1 MTTRKLL
8 PTKRIYGYVR
18 VSTSGQNPDRQ
29 VYNIHEWVKENYGE
43 GVYHSLTLD
52 GADFVTVDKVSGATS
67 ADERDGL
74 SYILD
79 RIQPHDVLITPTV
92 ERLGRDSKHVTE
104 VRDMLEKRKVIV
116 IYSDELPLLST
127 LATESGEYPPES
139 SLEANLTH
147 KLISGVIFDILAR
160 VAAYEYENSRKQQR
174 QGIERA
180 KARGA
185 YKKPKSLTKDKLEDA
200 RRKIEMGIPKAEV
213 ARQLKISRATLRRYL
228 DGISVPDE

>member
-29 VYNIHEWVKENYGE
+29 VYNIHEWVKENY
-43 GVYHSLTLD
+43 

-104 VRDMLEKRKVIV
+104 VRDMLEERKVIV

-160 VAAYEYENSRKQQR
+160 VAAYEYENSRKRQR